1 MAEMGKFEPA
11 EAELKTLRELGS
23 DEAAE
28 LEEFIQKMKN
38 K

>member
-1 MAEMGKFEPA
+1 MLILYLILSV

-23 DEAAE
+23 DKADE